1 VRPTAPVDLDADEQA
16 AERADLTETHG
27 DTHLAHYRPLGLEPP
42 AIVRPPAAWATPV
55 RTYTCATHGDY
66 TAATTDPSCEL
77 CRIDRMDA
85 RISHEYTH
93 RPAHPTA

>member
-1 VRPTAPVDLDADEQA
+1 
-16 AERADLTETHG
+16 
-27 DTHLAHYRPLGLEPP
+27 
-42 AIVRPPAAWATPV
+42 V
-55 RTYTCATHGDY
+55 RTYTCGTHGDY
-66 TAATTDPSCEL
+66 TAAATDPSCEL